1 MCFAT
6 ADRERAID
14 RPGNTET
21 WTIKAAAVGGVQ
33 GMGGGRDGGH
43 REVAIMVRAR
53 IRGRKATYVTRVLA
67 RVRIFVSDF
76 DVCPFWAL
84 R

>member
-1 MCFAT
+1 
-6 ADRERAID
+6 
-14 RPGNTET
+14 
-21 WTIKAAAVGGVQ
+21 
-33 GMGGGRDGGH
+33 MGGGRDGGH
-43 REVAIMVRAR
+43 REVAIMVRER
-53 IRGRKATYVTRVLA
+53 IRRRKATYVTRVLA